1 MVARRI
7 MPDMRYLAIDPGG
20 KRTGLA
26 VGDDLTKQSGPVGVI
41 ETSDPATL
49 LREIKNA
56 IDEHG
61 PDELVIGVP
70 LNMDDTA
77 GPAAKKAQ
85 ALAILL
91 EQNTG
96 LKVHCVDERLTTF
109 AADDL
114 MKQSGLTH
122 KQKKA
127 RRDAIAAAAIL
138 NDFLARRP

>member
-1 MVARRI
+1 MTRF
-7 MPDMRYLAIDPGG
+7 LAIDPGG

-26 VGDDLTKQSGPVGVI
+26 VGDDRTRHAGPVGVI
-41 ETSDPATL
+41 EASDPTSL
-49 LREIKNA
+49 LRGVRDA

-70 LNMDDTA
+70 LNMDGSE
-77 GPAAKKAQ
+77 GPAAKKAV

-91 EQNTG
+91 EQHTG
-96 LKVHCVDERLTTF
+96 LKVHRVDERLTTF

-114 MKQSGLTH
+114 MSRSGLTH

-127 RRDAIAAAAIL
+127 RRDALAAAAIL
-138 NDFLARRP
+138 RDFLARRGDGPA